1 MENKITMQKGVL
13 IVTLEGELD
22 LNSADQYRET
32 IDAAIMRT
40 DAMYLVFDLS
50 EVKFIDSSGLG
61 MMLGRYKK
69 IEQKGGRSAMCGID
83 LRLSRMIE
91 VSGLRKLM
99 PVYATREEAVERV

>member
-1 MENKITMQKGVL
+1 MENKIMMKKGVL
-13 IVTLEGELD
+13 VAMLEGELD
-22 LNSADQYRET
+22 LNSADGYREA

-50 EVKFIDSSGLG
+50 EVTFIDSSGLG

-69 IEQKGGRSAMCGID
+69 IEQKGGRSAMCGIGMG
-83 LRLSRMIE
+83 LSRMIE

-99 PVYATREEAVERV
+99 PVYETREDAIEGV

>member
-13 IVTLEGELD
+13 VVTLSGELD
-22 LNSADQYRET
+22 LNTADRYREA
-32 IDAAIMRT
+32 IDDAIMRA

-50 EVKFIDSSGLG
+50 EVTFIDSSGLG

-69 IEQKGGRSAMCGID
+69 IEQKGGRSAMCGICA
-83 LRLSRMIE
+83 RLSRMIE

-99 PVYATREEAVERV
+99 PVYETREDAIEGV